1 VARLAG
7 AGGTSSAGIVGT
19 ASSTPSIS
27 ASSATGGSSWS
38 CVHSPLKAALP
49 SVRPGAV
56 LQKLN
61 CFRFPNYRL
70 CNSGSPL
77 GCGRLRQCW
86 HNASAPATLTTQAF
100 PAGQCPSLS
109 TFHVEL
115 RVGRERDRR
124 RNRYQPH
131 LVKQTRIGENIK
143 MSAYRLSVVGSVAP
157 PGTAWDAEG
166 LRGNEANKNKLM
178 VLVRVQARKWQ
189 SGRVLHKRTSPVV
202 SSSIGSPASN
212 WEALPAFRLHAGTCV
227 GRELKPDNQTNPR
240 LRGPAVGP
248 ASMKRPRRR
257 GQSGGYRRC
266 GAQSPIG
273 HALGALKCASKMQQ
287 PNSAHSV
294 HRQDERKTPAL
305 P

>member
-1 VARLAG
+1 MLAQCRRASNSYYPG
-7 AGGTSSAGIVGT
+7 FPGWAMSVTQHIPCGT
-19 ASSTPSIS
+19 AGWAGTLSSTE
-27 ASSATGGSSWS
+27 
-38 CVHSPLKAALP
+38 
-49 SVRPGAV
+49 
-56 LQKLN
+56 
-61 CFRFPNYRL
+61 
-70 CNSGSPL
+70 
-77 GCGRLRQCW
+77 
-86 HNASAPATLTTQAF
+86 
-100 PAGQCPSLS
+100 SLS
-109 TFHVEL
+109 T
-115 RVGRERDRR
+115 
-124 RNRYQPH
+124 
-131 LVKQTRIGENIK
+131 TSGEANSYWRKYK

-227 GRELKPDNQTNPR
+227 GRELKPDNQTKPR

-273 HALGALKCASKMQQ
+273 HALGDLKCVSRCSSRIRHTQYIGRTSGKLQRCHETK
-287 PNSAHSV
+287 PH
-294 HRQDERKTPAL
+294 
-305 P
+305 